1 MSNKFIKLV
10 EQIQLD
16 RQDKEPKLGEVI
28 TGSVLASNSQ
38 GVYLDIN
45 KCYEAFVNINELGEK
60 KDFKLGER
68 VEVLLVDR
76 EKKTKGVFRASVK
89 KIEDKNKWKQL
100 EELQGQ
106 NLEVSIS
113 KIVKSGAEV
122 IISSTNQTAFIP
134 FKLMDYKY
142 ETLKNIAQN
151 EWVGKKIP
159 ARIHEIDQEKNKI
172 ILDHKTISEEQ
183 MKAKSQEV
191 MSKLAI
197 GQEITGKVVR
207 TTKFV
212 VFIEY
217 QGIDILI
224 PSSELS
230 WARLKEP
237 SDLVNV
243 GDDISG
249 KVFKI
254 DQDNLQVAI
263 SRKQI
268 VPDPWTVIDEKKYA
282 VGSKHEAKVVSHA
295 EFGFFAE
302 VEPGIEALVH
312 KSTYSEKEFPAVNT
326 KLNLEIINLEKDK
339 RRMGTKIVETE
350 IKIEN
355 DNNEQ
360 EESGRTSEDPKE
372 LEHAK

>member
-76 EKKTKGVFRASVK
+76 EKKTKGVFRAPVK

-134 FKLMDYKY
+134 FKLMD
-142 ETLKNIAQN
+142 
-151 EWVGKKIP
+151 
-159 ARIHEIDQEKNKI
+159 EI
-172 ILDHKTISEEQ
+172 
-183 MKAKSQEV
+183 
-191 MSKLAI
+191 
-197 GQEITGKVVR
+197 
-207 TTKFV
+207 F
-212 VFIEY
+212 
-217 QGIDILI
+217 
-224 PSSELS
+224 
-230 WARLKEP
+230 
-237 SDLVNV
+237 
-243 GDDISG
+243 
-249 KVFKI
+249 
-254 DQDNLQVAI
+254 
-263 SRKQI
+263 
-268 VPDPWTVIDEKKYA
+268 
-282 VGSKHEAKVVSHA
+282 
-295 EFGFFAE
+295 
-302 VEPGIEALVH
+302 
-312 KSTYSEKEFPAVNT
+312 STDSC
-326 KLNLEIINLEKDK
+326 
-339 RRMGTKIVETE
+339 R
-350 IKIEN
+350 
-355 DNNEQ
+355 
-360 EESGRTSEDPKE
+360 
-372 LEHAK
+372 